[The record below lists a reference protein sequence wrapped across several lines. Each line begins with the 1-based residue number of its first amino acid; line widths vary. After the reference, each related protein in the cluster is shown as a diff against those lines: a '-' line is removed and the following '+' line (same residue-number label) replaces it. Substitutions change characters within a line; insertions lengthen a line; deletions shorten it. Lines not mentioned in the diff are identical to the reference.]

1 MNKKITLSAPEFPQ
15 SNSSGI
21 INIPDI
27 IAMHTNYIMMKVNKY
42 EDVALLDKIEGEIY
56 LKDNI
61 NAKIKSIPYHVTPD
75 QLKQD
80 FYILL
85 FHVNEIEISGL
96 CDAKYMVTDL
106 DGNHIYSPTS
116 NITLIGD
123 YNMSNSDND
132 IIFLDAK
139 NSILYLHKIDL
150 EGGIRVRAK
159 FKDLVDYDTIVIT
172 VKILGEN
179 DVELMDLKSDNIILS
194 HDQINNGYADYTIKK
209 NNFNY
214 SEIKSVLA
222 NFSSPNKKITSNY
235 TQVSIFND
243 LDTVNVKV
251 QTTKNIGSISSNHPD
266 IKPFLT
272 AVIYTDLNSKPINAQ
287 LTNAY
292 FSNGERNT
300 VVDNID
306 PNGVGYL
313 HIYSDDIT
321 RNSVLS
327 LNYEDPVIAY
337 KVPLDFSN
345 WMLSSGEELSYTYS
359 SYGVADGVCQCFL
372 LIELL
377 SNEITSIK
385 VNFNSP
391 DIKINGVNN
400 TSEISDPDSNKILIY
415 PLTSEKAVRTN
426 FTINVSGISMDQINH
441 SIVFVDPLTL

>member
-1 MNKKITLSAPEFPQ
+1 MNEKITLSAPEFPQ
-15 SNSSGI
+15 SNSNGI
-21 INIPDI
+21 IIIPDI
-27 IAMHTNYIMMKVNKY
+27 IAMHINYIMMKVNSY
-42 EDVALLDKIEGEIY
+42 EGVELLDKIEGEIY

-61 NAKIKSIPYHVTPD
+61 NAKVKSIPYHVTPD

-80 FYILL
+80 FYLLL

-96 CDAKYMVTDL
+96 CEAKYMVKDL

-123 YNMSNSDND
+123 YKMDYSDNE

-139 NSILYLHKIDL
+139 SSILCLHKIEL

-172 VKILGEN
+172 AKILGEN
-179 DVELMDLKSDNIILS
+179 NVELMVLNSDNIILS
-194 HDQINNGYADYTIKK
+194 HDQINSGYADYTIKT
-209 NNFNY
+209 NNVNFL
-214 SEIKSVLA
+214 EVKSILA
-222 NFSSPNKKITSNY
+222 NFSSSKKITSNY

-243 LDTVNVKV
+243 LDIVNVKV
-251 QTTKNIGSISSNHPD
+251 QTTKNIGSISNDNPD

-292 FSNGERNT
+292 FSNGEHNT

-359 SYGVADGVCQCFL
+359 SYGVADGICQCFL
-372 LIELL
+372 LIKLL
-377 SNEITSIK
+377 SNKITSIK
-385 VNFNSP
+385 VSFNSP

-400 TSEISDPDSNKILIY
+400 ILEISDPDSNKILIY

-426 FTINVSGISMDQINH
+426 FTINVSGVSMDQISNT
-441 SIVFVDPLTL
+441 IVFVDPLTL